1 MPGLIFIKKYLLFVA
16 PLFVFTNTLQ
26 AQSFSGTGGT
36 IPGTSATAQTC
47 FPITVSGV
55 GVINN
60 SLGLSQVCINITHP
74 NDDELEVILTAPDG
88 TVVPLTVQNGG
99 SGNNYTGTCFT
110 ATAATSI
117 KFASPPFTGTFLPE
131 GHLGAVNNGQNANG
145 TWQLCVQDRR
155 NSGNA
160 GTLTGWSLTF
170 SNTPAPQPPA
180 LPTCST
186 TVPSSSSCSSAT
198 SVCDFNGLCGST
210 SGSTVQDWTGSGL
223 DGCFGLQNNSFIKF
237 VAATST
243 ASFSVWVPNS
253 NYSYNNGGIQ
263 MLFFSGSCN
272 SGPVTAYGCY
282 PHIFPYSGGSTPI
295 ITAVTAAGLT
305 PGNTYYLM
313 IDGYN
318 SDNCNFTIAANN
330 GVNILNIT
338 PGGPSFCIGQN
349 VALTATGGNG
359 IYAWSPAGGLSSTN
373 GSVVTASPGAT
384 TTYTVTSSTAFSCPI
399 TKDVTVTVAALP
411 VAPTASVTTQ
421 PTCSTP
427 TATITISAPTGANLE
442 YSLDGITYQAGTSF
456 TGLAPANY
464 NTTVRNTITSCISAS
479 TPLTVNAVPGGPAAP
494 TGSVTTQPSCY
505 SPTGIITVTAP
516 TGINYEYSING
527 INYQSATVFSGLISS
542 GYNVTV
548 RDVITGCVSAQTL
561 LTVNTVP
568 ASPVAPTA
576 AVTVQPTCT
585 APTGTITIIAPT
597 GANYEYSV
605 DGSTYQSNVIF
616 TGVAPSG
623 YSVTVRNVTTG
634 CGSAPRALTVN
645 PVPGAPATPTASVTA
660 QPTCIITKGTI
671 TLTGATGMNLEY
683 SVNGTTYQ
691 NGMVFSILAP
701 ANYYVTTRNSS
712 TGCVSAPLSLTIDP
726 VPPLP
731 ATPTASVTA
740 QPTCI
745 TTTGT
750 ILISAPTGA
759 NLEFSI
765 NGITYQPGTS
775 FSGLTSANYNVSV
788 RNTSNGCVSLNMPL
802 TVNAIPVPPANPTA
816 TVTVQPDCNV
826 PSGTIVITAPTGV
839 NLEYSIDGTH
849 YQPGATF
856 SGLATATYNV
866 SVRNVVTD
874 CISGSKALTVNAI
887 TPPPA
892 SPTASVTIQPTCT
905 TPTGSITITAPTG
918 ANYEYS
924 VNGIAYQAGVSFAG
938 LSPGGYAV
946 TVKDIITGCIS
957 AATGLTVNSV
967 AAAPATPTASAT
979 TQPNCITPTGI
990 ILISAPTGAN
1000 LQYSIN
1006 GNTYQAG
1013 STFNGLSP
1021 ANYAITAKNT
1031 VTGCISQAT
1040 VLVVN
1045 IVPAAPAAPTA
1056 SVTVQPNCTIATGT
1070 IIITAPTGANLEY
1083 SLNGSTY
1090 QAGTSFTNLLSNNY
1104 NVTARNTATGC
1115 VSAATALTVNSAP
1128 VVPVAPTASVTT
1140 QPICTVPTGTIAI
1153 VAPNGGNIE
1162 YSVNGNAY
1170 QAGKIFSGLVPATYN
1185 LTVRNSGSGC
1195 VSASTMLTVNAVPG
1209 APAAPIATVTVQPT
1223 CLVQTG
1229 TIAITNPVGNNWAY
1243 SVDGN
1248 QYIQNVVFKT
1258 LVPGSYNV
1266 TVKNIALGCIS
1277 SPTILTVLLVPAAPL
1292 INATAIQ
1299 PDCTNPKASITV
1311 SPPLSP
1317 DLRYSIDG
1325 INYQTGNVF
1334 NNLTVPTNIS
1344 YTLTAKSTITGCIST
1359 PRVFPFVPNPGKPAT
1374 PAVSLIHPT
1383 CASPIG
1389 SVVVMTPRGSN
1400 IEYTIDGLNF
1410 QNSPVFSDLI
1420 SANYQVAAKYI
1431 NVPCPSTPTTFTIN
1445 ALNLQLCGD
1454 VFFPKAFSPNGD
1466 GINDYFGPLGNIALL
1481 NNYTLSV
1488 FNRFGELVFKTSDPS
1503 KKWNGIHKGKMSA
1516 NTNYIWQA
1524 TYSYQGF
1531 KKIQKGNLS
1540 LLR

>member
-1 MPGLIFIKKYLLFVA
+1 MPGLIFIRKYLLFVA

-26 AQSFSGTGGT
+26 AQSFSGTGGA
-36 IPGTSATAQTC
+36 IPGTSATTQTC
-47 FPITVSGV
+47 FPLTVSGV

-74 NDDELEVILTAPDG
+74 YDDELEVILSAPDG

-110 ATAATSI
+110 GTAATSI

-145 TWQLCVQDRR
+145 TWRICVQDRR

-160 GTLTGWSLTF
+160 GTLNSWSLTF
-170 SNTPAPQPPA
+170 SNTPAPQPPV
-180 LPTCST
+180 LPSCST
-186 TVPSSSSCSSAT
+186 TLPSSSSCSSAT

-210 SGSTVQDWTGSGL
+210 SGSSVQDWAGSGL

-237 VAATST
+237 IAATST

-253 NYSYNNGGIQ
+253 TYSYNNGGIQ
-263 MLFFSGSCN
+263 MLFFSGTCN
-272 SGPVTAYGCY
+272 SGPVTTYGCY
-282 PHIFPYSGGSTPI
+282 PHIFPYSGVSTPI

-318 SDNCNFTIAANN
+318 SDNCNFTIAANS
-330 GVNILNIT
+330 GVNILNVT
-338 PGGPSFCIGQN
+338 PGGPSICNGQN
-349 VALTATGGNG
+349 VDLTATGGNG
-359 IYAWSPAGGLSSTN
+359 IYSWSPAGGLSATS
-373 GSVVTASPGAT
+373 GSVVTANPGTT

-399 TKDVTVTVAALP
+399 TKDVTVNVNALP
-411 VAPTASVTTQ
+411 MAPTASVSVQ

-427 TATITISAPTGANLE
+427 TGTITISAPTGTNLE

-456 TGLAPANY
+456 TGLAPASY
-464 NTTVRNTITSCISAS
+464 NVTVRNTITNCISAT

-505 SPTGIITVTAP
+505 TPTGTITVTAP
-516 TGINYEYSING
+516 IGVNYEYSING
-527 INYQSATVFSGLISS
+527 SNYQSATVFSGLISS

-548 RDVITGCVSAQTL
+548 RDINTGCVSAQTL

-585 APTGTITIIAPT
+585 VPTGTITIIAPT

-623 YSVTVRNVTTG
+623 YSVTVRNVATG

-671 TLTGATGMNLEY
+671 TLTGPTGINLEY

-691 NGMVFSILAP
+691 NGMIFSNLSP
-701 ANYYVTTRNSS
+701 ANYNVTTRNSS
-712 TGCVSAPLSLTIDP
+712 TGCVSVPLLLTVDP

-731 ATPTASVTA
+731 ATPTTSVTA

-745 TTTGT
+745 TNTGT
-750 ILISAPTGA
+750 ILITAPTGA
-759 NLEFSI
+759 NLEYSM
-765 NGITYQPGTS
+765 NGSTYQPGTI
-775 FSGLTSANYNVSV
+775 FSGLTSANYNVTV
-788 RNTSNGCVSLNMPL
+788 RNTSNGCVSLTTPL

-816 TVTVQPDCNV
+816 TVTVQPNCNI
-826 PSGTIVITAPTGV
+826 PLGTIVITAPAGA
-839 NLEYSIDGTH
+839 NLEYSIDGTN
-849 YQPGATF
+849 YQTGATF

-866 SVRNVVTD
+866 TVRNTVTE
-874 CISGSKALTVNAI
+874 CISGSNALTVNAI

-892 SPTASVTIQPTCT
+892 LPTASVTTQPTCT
-905 TPTGSITITAPTG
+905 IPTGTINIAAPTG
-918 ANYEYS
+918 GNYEYS
-924 VNGIAYQAGVSFAG
+924 INGITYQAGVSFAG
-938 LSPGGYAV
+938 LPPGGYPV

-957 AATGLTVNSV
+957 AATGLTVNPV
-967 AAAPATPTASAT
+967 PALPATPTASVT
-979 TQPNCITPTGI
+979 TQPNCITPTGT
-990 ILISAPTGAN
+990 ILITASTGAN

-1006 GNTYQAG
+1006 GTTYQAG
-1013 STFNGLSP
+1013 ANFNGLSP
-1021 ANYAITAKNT
+1021 ANYFVTAKNT
-1031 VTGCISQAT
+1031 VTGCISQPIA
-1040 VLVVN
+1040 LVVN
-1045 IVPAAPAAPTA
+1045 VVPAAPAAPTA
-1056 SVTVQPNCTIATGT
+1056 SVTVQPNCTVAKGT

-1090 QAGTSFTNLLSNNY
+1090 QPGTSFTNLAPNSY
-1104 NVTARNTATGC
+1104 NATVRNSGTGC

-1140 QPICTVPTGTIAI
+1140 QPICTVPTGTITI
-1153 VAPNGGNIE
+1153 TVPNGSSLE
-1162 YSVNGNAY
+1162 YSVNGTVY
-1170 QAGKIFSGLVPATYN
+1170 QAGKIFSGLAPATYN
-1185 LTVRNSGSGC
+1185 VTVRNSSSGC
-1195 VSASTMLTVNAVPG
+1195 VSTATILTVNAVPG
-1209 APAAPIATVTVQPT
+1209 APAAPTAAVTVQPT

-1229 TIAITNPVGNNWAY
+1229 TITITSPVGNNWAY
-1243 SVDGN
+1243 SIDGN
-1248 QYIQNVVFKT
+1248 QYIQNVLFKI
-1258 LVPGSYNV
+1258 LAPGSYNV
-1266 TVKNIALGCIS
+1266 TVKNLALGCIS
-1277 SPTILTVLLVPAAPL
+1277 SPTVLTVFPVPAAPL
-1292 INATAIQ
+1292 LNATAIQ

-1311 SPPLSP
+1311 TPPLNP

-1325 INYQTGNVF
+1325 INYQTGNAFSNLNVAT
-1334 NNLTVPTNIS
+1334 NNS
-1344 YTLTAKSTITGCIST
+1344 YFLTAKNIITGCISA
-1359 PRVFPFVPNPGKPAT
+1359 PRVFPFVSNPGKPAT
-1374 PAVSLIHPT
+1374 PVVSLIHPT

-1389 SVVVMTPRGSN
+1389 SAVVITPRGSN
-1400 IEYTIDGLNF
+1400 IEYTIDGVNY
-1410 QNSPVFSDLI
+1410 QSSPIFPDLI
-1420 SANYQVAAKYI
+1420 SANYQVVSKYV
-1431 NVPCPSTPTTFTIN
+1431 NVPCPSLPATFTIDV
-1445 ALNLQLCGD
+1445 LNLQLCGD

-1466 GINDYFGPLGNIALL
+1466 GINDKFGPLGNVALL

-1488 FNRFGELVFKTSDPS
+1488 FNRLGELVFKTSDPA
-1503 KKWNGIHKGKMSA
+1503 KKWDGMYKGKMLA
-1516 NTNYIWQA
+1516 NSNYVWQA